1 MRKRFFSFKRIDDF
15 VFKKIDEIQ
24 SLPQFQQFVNQ
35 LESLP
40 NEQSHWA
47 HQGLSYFLIALPF
60 GLLFV
65 IGIYNL
71 SIRSD
76 LAMMVDIDQ
85 QISQIRQKNR
95 EFETIGT
102 SVLNPVPLNTRADF
116 ERIINVII
124 NQKNI
129 NPSKIKVV
137 NFERPGAEASIQKTI
152 TKITFEKLS
161 SKEFSDLLHGILILQ
176 RIKIQDAETSL
187 DKDASQ
193 IKGTLELLYL
203 GKAGPPS

>member
-1 MRKRFFSFKRIDDF
+1 M
-15 VFKKIDEIQ
+15 
-24 SLPQFQQFVNQ
+24 
-35 LESLP
+35 
-40 NEQSHWA
+40 
-47 HQGLSYFLIALPF
+47 
-60 GLLFV
+60 
-65 IGIYNL
+65 
-71 SIRSD
+71 
-76 LAMMVDIDQ
+76 
-85 QISQIRQKNR
+85 
-95 EFETIGT
+95 
-102 SVLNPVPLNTRADF
+102 PLNTRADF

-137 NFERPGAEASIQKTI
+137 NFERPGVEASIQKTI